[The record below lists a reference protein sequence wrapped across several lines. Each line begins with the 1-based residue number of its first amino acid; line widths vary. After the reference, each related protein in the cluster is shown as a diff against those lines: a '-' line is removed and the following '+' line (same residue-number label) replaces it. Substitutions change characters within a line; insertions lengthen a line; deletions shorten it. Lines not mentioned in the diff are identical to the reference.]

1 MVFRDQVDG
10 SIAWKRSSYSHPNGN
25 CVEVCRRSGGVAVR
39 DSKRPTGGYLAATP
53 TQWKTFL
60 EATKNDVFT
69 NSRRRCPTGS

>member
-1 MVFRDQVDG
+1 M
-10 SIAWKRSSYSHPNGN
+10 
-25 CVEVCRRSGGVAVR
+25 EVCRRSGGVAVR